1 MVTLLI
7 KYQHFTFIIMKDLM
21 NNFVIVTQTLA
32 ILLGLA
38 GSINCNLN
46 PVLAN
51 VFGSSGILNV
61 NEATTHN

>member
-1 MVTLLI
+1 
-7 KYQHFTFIIMKDLM
+7 M